1 MRRLLIAALVL
12 GMVSVPAANA
22 QLPGGLKKIG
32 KKIAKDLGKDKE
44 EDKQEGKTADPTESL
59 TGTAGATSSRPP
71 ANKDKSR
78 KYPPGV
84 SFSSVLNGV
93 KLLPKQGQFRLHH
106 IQTTFIP
113 DDCKSGFVVLRTADG
128 KEIAQFDW
136 KPDRLKKPY
145 VLLNIYPITDLRT
158 GEKVAAGLKMTE
170 PGDYV
175 LDFYLPT
182 EHYFT
187 FPFSVVKVGGDDPF
201 SSGQCLCMKGAWEEW
216 GYLFY
221 TDAKPEQNLQ
231 WKVWLRND
239 GCEEKDIKVHVEIAR
254 DADGDVVCTSR
265 PNTTHSIK
273 PDWTRYEFGM
283 VFPEGKE
290 VPFGTYFKAKD
301 LLATDGAYTLT
312 MKIDEKPYGVWK
324 FDVKDSKLQYKGR
337 TVRGEADPL
346 TFIEGGRDAWWYQ
359 KEAK

>member
-1 MRRLLIAALVL
+1 MKRLLVAAMVFGIAS
-12 GMVSVPAANA
+12 VSAANG
-22 QLPGGLKKIG
+22 QLPGGLKSIG
-32 KKIAKDLGKDKE
+32 KKLTKELGGDKGKDKPVE
-44 EDKQEGKTADPTESL
+44 
-59 TGTAGATSSRPP
+59 GTAAQTAAKGTTSSRPP
-71 ANKDKSR
+71 ASKDKSR
-78 KYPPGV
+78 KYPPGL
-84 SFSSVLNGV
+84 SFSSLLNGV
-93 KLLPKQGQFRLHH
+93 KLLPAKGQFRLNQ

-113 DDCKSGFVVLRTADG
+113 DDCESGFVVLRTTDG

-145 VLLNIYPITDLRT
+145 VLLNIYPVTDLRS
-158 GEKVAAGLKMTE
+158 GEKVAGGWIKMTE

-187 FPFSVVKVGGDDPF
+187 FPFSVIKVGGDDPF
-201 SSGQCLCMKGAWEEW
+201 GSGQCLCMKGAWENW

-231 WKVWLRND
+231 WKVWLRNN
-239 GCEEKDIKVHVEIAR
+239 GCEEKDIKVHVEITR
-254 DADGDVVCTSR
+254 EADSDVVCTSR
-265 PNTTHSIK
+265 ANTTYSIK
-273 PDWTRYEFGM
+273 PDWTRFAFDV

-312 MKIDEKPYGVWK
+312 MKIDGEPYGVWK

-346 TFIEGGRDAWWYQ
+346 TFIEGGRDAWWYK

>member
-1 MRRLLIAALVL
+1 MRRLLVAALVL
-12 GMVSVPAANA
+12 GIASVPAANA
-22 QLPGGLKKIG
+22 QLPGGLKQIG
-32 KKIAKDLGKDKE
+32 KKLAKDLAKDKDKE
-44 EDKQEGKTADPTESL
+44 EDKTADQTGSL
-59 TGTAGATSSRPP
+59 TGAAGATSSRPP
-71 ANKDKSR
+71 ASKDKSR
-78 KYPPGV
+78 KYPPGM
-84 SFSSVLNGV
+84 SFSSLLNGV
-93 KLLPKQGQFRLHH
+93 LLLPKKGQFRLDQ

-201 SSGQCLCMKGAWEEW
+201 SSGQCLCMKGAWEDW

-239 GCEEKDIKVHVEIAR
+239 GCEEKDIKVHVEITR
-254 DADGDVVCTSR
+254 DADSDVVCTSR
-265 PNTTHSIK
+265 ANMTHSVK
-273 PDWTRYEFGM
+273 PDWTRYSFDM
-283 VFPEGKE
+283 VFPEGKD

-324 FDVKDSKLQYKGR
+324 FDVKDNKLQYKGR

-346 TFIEGGRDAWWYQ
+346 TFIEGGRDAWWYK